1 MDYCIRFVDLP
12 AGIKGITI
20 LRKDFYNIY
29 INAGLSSEEQQK
41 TIKHELTHIKRDDF
55 YSDAAIEEIENL

>member
-1 MDYCIRFVDLP
+1 MDYYIRFVDLP
-12 AGIKGITI
+12 AGIKGITV
-20 LRKDFYNIY
+20 LKKDFYSVY

-41 TIKHELTHIKRDDF
+41 AIKHELTHIKREDF